1 MGLTSFLRVIVHWV
15 HSVTHINLL
24 LGALTLFFFWGGGE
38 RGHVDWPITNFSWN
52 IGHSSLQAPLWTPS
66 PNIETNVLP
75 YGPLGQII
83 YMRVELW
90 AKL

>member
-15 HSVTHINLL
+15 HSVTRINLL
-24 LGALTLFFFWGGGE
+24 LGALTLFYCFFLG
-38 RGHVDWPITNFSWN
+38 RGHIDWPISNFSWN
-52 IGHSSLQAPLWTPS
+52 IGHSSLEEPLWSPS
-66 PNIETNVLP
+66 PKIETNMLP
-75 YGPLGQII
+75 YGPLVQII